1 MLRWRKTY
9 LTLGAVA
16 GALWLVTACTVGPN
30 YVRPTVLAPVAYK
43 EMESW
48 KVAQPKDETIRGAWW
63 EIFQD
68 PLLNSLEER
77 VNISNQNLAAAEAQV
92 RQAQAAVQAARAS
105 YFPTI
110 SIGASVANSRQ
121 PTSLGGGA
129 ATRRAVTDYSL
140 PLQASWELDL
150 WGRIRRTVE
159 SQQASA
165 EASQADL
172 ESTRLSAQV
181 ALAQSY
187 FALRVLDAQRHL
199 LDATV
204 ADFQKSLDLTQN
216 RYASGVASR
225 ADVVQADTQ
234 HKTAQ
239 AQAIDIEVQ
248 RAQLE
253 HAIATLT
260 GTPSSDFSLSVAPLT
275 AAPPAIPVGVP
286 SELLERRP
294 DIAAAERQVAASNA
308 QIGVAVAA
316 YFPTITLSGSAGFL
330 STSLSDLFSW
340 PSRVWAVGAAIAET
354 VFEGGLRRAQ
364 TNEARAADDA
374 SVAAYRQVVLTAF
387 QAVEDNLAALRILEE
402 EARVQDEAV
411 KAAEQSV
418 TLTTNQYKAGTVSY
432 LNVITAQTIAL
443 SNEVTGVQILG
454 RRMAATVLLID
465 ALGGGWNV
473 STLQSAN
480 VRGGNDSEGPQSSE
494 GKLIP
499 ADRPRVTASSRQQ
512 ESVTK

>member
-1 MLRWRKTY
+1 M
-9 LTLGAVA
+9 
-16 GALWLVTACTVGPN
+16 
-30 YVRPTVLAPVAYK
+30 
-43 EMESW
+43 
-48 KVAQPKDETIRGAWW
+48 
-63 EIFQD
+63 
-68 PLLNSLEER
+68 
-77 VNISNQNLAAAEAQV
+77 
-92 RQAQAAVQAARAS
+92 
-105 YFPTI
+105 
-110 SIGASVANSRQ
+110 
-121 PTSLGGGA
+121 
-129 ATRRAVTDYSL
+129 TDYSF

-187 FALRVLDAQRHL
+187 FALRVLNAQRQL

-204 ADFQKSLDLTQN
+204 ADYQKSLELTQN
-216 RYASGVASR
+216 RYAGGVASR
-225 ADVVQADTQ
+225 ADVIQADTQ
-234 HKTAQ
+234 LKTAQ
-239 AQAIDIEVQ
+239 AQAIDIGVQ

-260 GTPSSDFSLSVAPLT
+260 GTPPSDFSLSVAPFTT
-275 AAPPAIPVGVP
+275 APSAIPVRVP

-294 DIAAAERQVAASNA
+294 DIAAAERQVAAANA

-364 TNEARAADDA
+364 TNEARAAYDA

-402 EARVQDEAV
+402 EAQVQDEAV

-432 LNVITAQTIAL
+432 LNVIVTQTTALATQRTA
-443 SNEVTGVQILG
+443 VDILG
-454 RRMAATVLLID
+454 RRMGATVLLIE
-465 ALGGGWNV
+465 ALGGGWNASALDSADV
-473 STLQSAN
+473 RRGSDSTAPEA
-480 VRGGNDSEGPQSSE
+480 SEGRAT
-494 GKLIP
+494 P
-499 ADRPRVTASSRQQ
+499 ADLP
-512 ESVTK
+512 SVRISTKQ

>member
-1 MLRWRKTY
+1 MLRLRRAC
-9 LTLGAVA
+9 LTLGMIA
-16 GALWLVTACTVGPN
+16 GVLCLVTACTVGPD
-30 YVRPTVLAPVAYK
+30 YVRPTVLAPPAYK
-43 EMESW
+43 EMEGW
-48 KVAQPKDETIRGAWW
+48 KAAQPKDETIRGAWW

-68 PLLNSLEER
+68 PLLNDLEER

-105 YFPTI
+105 YFPML
-110 SIGASVANSRQ
+110 SIGANVASSRQ

-129 ATRRAVTDYSL
+129 PTRRVVTNYSL
-140 PLQASWELDL
+140 PLQASWEVDL

-165 EASQADL
+165 QASQADL

-187 FALRVLDAQRHL
+187 FALRVLDAQRQL

-204 ADFQKSLDLTQN
+204 ADYLKSLELTQN
-216 RYASGVASR
+216 RYAGGVASR
-225 ADVVQADTQ
+225 ADVIQAETQ
-234 HKTAQ
+234 LKTAQ
-239 AQAIDIEVQ
+239 AQAIDVGVQ

-260 GTPSSDFSLSVAPLT
+260 GTPPSDFSLSVVPFT
-275 AAPPAIPVGVP
+275 TAPPAIPVGVP

-294 DIAAAERQVAASNA
+294 DIAAAERQVAAANA

-340 PSRVWAVGAAIAET
+340 PSRIWAVGAAIAET

-364 TNEARAADDA
+364 TSEARAAYDA
-374 SVAAYRQVVLTAF
+374 SVAGYRQVVLTAF

-418 TLTTNQYKAGTVSY
+418 ILTTNQYKAGTVSY

-443 SNEVTGVQILG
+443 GNEITRVQILG
-454 RRMAATVLLID
+454 RRMAASVLLID
-465 ALGGGWNV
+465 ALGGGWNA
-473 STLQSAN
+473 SALG
-480 VRGGNDSEGPQSSE
+480 VADARSAADDTRSQPPEASPMP
-494 GKLIP
+494 LIG
-499 ADRPRVTASSRQQ
+499 RVAR
-512 ESVTK
+512 